1 MPKRNHPVKRK
12 RYSNNVSPKTNN
24 SSEACKRIVF
34 APFIERDMETVY
46 NEFLERLDKFK
57 KIKRNIEKEYFL
69 NLQRVFRGDKDL
81 LKRELDY

>member
-46 NEFLERLDKFK
+46 NEFLERLEKFK
-57 KIKRNIEKEYFL
+57 KNQEEYRKGIFSKSPKG
-69 NLQRVFRGDKDL
+69 F
-81 LKRELDY
+81 